1 MIHLI
6 DLITIISLGQNYYKN
21 SNCDFLRI
29 ELAYT
34 LFIIIIIIIIIKID
48 NYFKK
53 ELFYEKIWKCN
64 WRSKSNYLIL
74 KLFQTSINLILYSKM
89 NTQTLILQD
98 MEL

>member
-21 SNCDFLRI
+21 INCDFLRI

-34 LFIIIIIIIIIKID
+34 LFIIIIITKID

-53 ELFYEKIWKCN
+53 ELFYEKI
-64 WRSKSNYLIL
+64 
-74 KLFQTSINLILYSKM
+74 
-89 NTQTLILQD
+89 
-98 MEL
+98 

>member
-21 SNCDFLRI
+21 INCDFLRI

-34 LFIIIIIIIIIKID
+34 LFIIIIIIIITKID

-64 WRSKSNYLIL
+64 WISKSNYLIL

>member
-21 SNCDFLRI
+21 INCDFLRI

-34 LFIIIIIIIIIKID
+34 LFIIIIITKID

>member
-21 SNCDFLRI
+21 INCDFLRI

-34 LFIIIIIIIIIKID
+34 LFIIIIITKID

-98 MEL
+98 IEL

>member
-6 DLITIISLGQNYYKN
+6 DLISIISLDQIYYKKIN
-21 SNCDFLRI
+21 FNFVGI
-29 ELAYT
+29 KLAYT
-34 LFIIIIIIIIIKID
+34 LFIIIIIIITKID

>member
-21 SNCDFLRI
+21 INCDFLRI

-34 LFIIIIIIIIIKID
+34 LFIIIIIIIITKID

-53 ELFYEKIWKCN
+53 ELFYEKI
-64 WRSKSNYLIL
+64 
-74 KLFQTSINLILYSKM
+74 
-89 NTQTLILQD
+89 
-98 MEL
+98 